1 MGHFAKLDYLYF
13 IATAATFLTAILM
26 WWFINSLREKANGKV
41 LFVLKDNRFWWAAAY
56 FLVFMMF
63 MRAITNNIG
72 SFSLNKIL
80 ENWIYICT
88 ILMCTL
94 NSFTK
99 TVLTTKGI
107 EIRLIKWRTRV
118 VTEWPNIIEWSIL
131 SDKKLPSSITL
142 KYKHRYKGKIKEV
155 EMQFLTEEKER
166 IIEIF
171 QENVS
176 QNLNNNTER

>member
-1 MGHFAKLDYLYF
+1 MGHFIKLNYLYF
-13 IATAATFLTAILM
+13 IAAVTTFLTAILI
-26 WWFINSLREKANGKV
+26 WWILNSLREKAEGKV
-41 LFVLKDNRFWWAAAY
+41 LFVLKDNRFWWAAVY

-63 MRAITNNIG
+63 MMVITNNIG

-88 ILMCTL
+88 ILMCIL

-118 VTEWPNIIEWSIL
+118 VAEWSNIIEWSIL
-131 SDKKLPSSITL
+131 SNNKLPSSITL
-142 KYKHRYKGKIKEV
+142 KCKHRYKGKIKEV
-155 EMQFLTEEKER
+155 EMQLCTEEKER

-171 QENVS
+171 QENVY
-176 QNLNNNTER
+176 QNLNNDTEI